1 MQYSMGEI
9 ANYDYRIFKKGAEEN
24 TQYFTM
30 HNTHGRQAAFF
41 ATGTYAY
48 KGRYSLNGT
57 IRYEGSNRLGKSRSA
72 RWLPTWNVSGRWNIS
87 DEKWMRPLQPYL
99 SHAALKAS
107 YSLTAESG
115 PSWVTNSNVVIAATN
130 RWRPSAFDKET
141 ILYID
146 DLANPDLTFE
156 KKHELNL
163 GVELGFFDNRVNFLG
178 DVYWRNNHDLIIK
191 PYVIVEKA
199 GLKIGVIGVLCD
211 LKSMVAGDIAERVP
225 EFPMLETV
233 QKYADLLK
241 VDEGCDL
248 VIALTHIGYTEHTPG
263 DITDPILC
271 AKTRNLDLIVGGHS
285 HTFLEEMVY
294 LPNVDGVPTPIVQDG
309 CYGVFWGRIDYS
321 L

>member
-1 MQYSMGEI
+1 MDKTARILFICLSVALAAGVGYFWQTRNMAPETHLVILHANDTHSHFEPVRDDEYPGMGGVIER
-9 ANYDYRIFKKGAEEN
+9 AAYLDSVRVAEGPENVLLLHAGDFSQGTTYFSELGGNLEVQALNAMKYDVVTLGNHEFDNGLEDLGRRLSSLEMPVVVCNYDFSPFEA
-24 TQYFTM
+24 
-30 HNTHGRQAAFF
+30 
-41 ATGTYAY
+41 
-48 KGRYSLNGT
+48 
-57 IRYEGSNRLGKSRSA
+57 GK
-72 RWLPTWNVSGRWNIS
+72 
-87 DEKWMRPLQPYL
+87 Y
-99 SHAALKAS
+99 
-107 YSLTAESG
+107 
-115 PSWVTNSNVVIAATN
+115 
-130 RWRPSAFDKET
+130 
-141 ILYID
+141 
-146 DLANPDLTFE
+146 
-156 KKHELNL
+156 
-163 GVELGFFDNRVNFLG
+163 
-178 DVYWRNNHDLIIK
+178 IK

-225 EFPMLETV
+225 EFPMVETV

-271 AKTRNLDLIVGGHS
+271 SKTRNLDLIVGGHS

-309 CYGVFWGRIDYS
+309 CYGIFWGRIDYR